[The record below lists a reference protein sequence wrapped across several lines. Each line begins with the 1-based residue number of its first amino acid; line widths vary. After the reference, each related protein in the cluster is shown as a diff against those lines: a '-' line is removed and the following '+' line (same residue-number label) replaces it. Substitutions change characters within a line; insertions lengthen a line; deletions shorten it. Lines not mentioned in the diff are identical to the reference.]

1 MNYSPLSLQQRAHLE
16 TELRSRLAQ
25 LEHQIAQSR
34 AGQSRVEYAAELF
47 SQEGDDATQSD
58 ADREVALG
66 RADHQQQELGWLSQ
80 ALARIHQPGYGVCA
94 ECEEPIALARLRL
107 EPWALRCVACE
118 AAHEGLVA
126 RHTL

>member
-66 RADHQQQELGWLSQ
+66 RADHQQQELGWLLS
-80 ALARIHQPGYGVCA
+80 LIH
-94 ECEEPIALARLRL
+94 I
-107 EPWALRCVACE
+107 
-118 AAHEGLVA
+118 
-126 RHTL
+126 